1 MGYQPHTKKSKKQRF
16 CMELNKSEL
25 ELIGDAIMCKQL
37 EKNYDEKHNALANDV
52 IIRINDMLNISE

>member
-1 MGYQPHTKKSKKQRF
+1 
-16 CMELNKSEL
+16 MELNKSEL